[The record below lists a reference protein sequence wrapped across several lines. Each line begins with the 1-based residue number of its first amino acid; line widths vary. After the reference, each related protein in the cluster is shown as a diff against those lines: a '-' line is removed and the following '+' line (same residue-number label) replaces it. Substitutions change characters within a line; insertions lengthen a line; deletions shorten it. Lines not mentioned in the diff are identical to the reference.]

1 MATPITIGAAGGE
14 YMESVVVV
22 EWRVK
27 PGDTVKAGE
36 VVAVVETA
44 KAATEV
50 TAPCDG
56 TMGRILAEEG
66 AEVGVKD
73 PIGLIGEGE
82 PETDL
87 EAAQEPAA
95 TAPAEKSAPAA
106 PVAPRKPGRV
116 VASPVARKVAARE
129 GMDLAGLAGTGPRGR
144 IKRRDVEAALR
155 GAGAAPEAASFAEE
169 AGPLAVTR
177 GGGGEGAPI
186 LLIHGFASDAMV
198 WRALER
204 ALGKSRPVIRVE
216 LPCHGHSPKRRIG
229 SFRELAR
236 AVTEAVDALDAG
248 PVHFVGHSLGGAVAL
263 ALADTRPQT
272 VRSLMLVAPAGL
284 GPEMEGAIAAG
295 LCRAARVESL
305 APWLKRLVGDPA
317 IVTEK
322 YAAAAMQARADA
334 GLRAAQTAL
343 ADVLFPDGTQAM
355 DLTAALSRVAAPA
368 RIVWGKADALLPWR
382 HALAAPGTVALH
394 LLDGIG
400 HMPHVEAPETV
411 ARILQDL
418 IAAAEC
424 GRQR

>member
-82 PETDL
+82 LDTPP
-87 EAAQEPAA
+87 AQASGV

-106 PVAPRKPGRV
+106 PTTPRKPGRV

-129 GMDLAGLAGTGPRGR
+129 GVDLAGLAGTGPRGR

-177 GGGGEGAPI
+177 GGGGEG
-186 LLIHGFASDAMV
+186 
-198 WRALER
+198 
-204 ALGKSRPVIRVE
+204 
-216 LPCHGHSPKRRIG
+216 
-229 SFRELAR
+229 
-236 AVTEAVDALDAG
+236 
-248 PVHFVGHSLGGAVAL
+248 
-263 ALADTRPQT
+263 
-272 VRSLMLVAPAGL
+272 
-284 GPEMEGAIAAG
+284 
-295 LCRAARVESL
+295 
-305 APWLKRLVGDPA
+305 
-317 IVTEK
+317 
-322 YAAAAMQARADA
+322 
-334 GLRAAQTAL
+334 
-343 ADVLFPDGTQAM
+343 
-355 DLTAALSRVAAPA
+355 
-368 RIVWGKADALLPWR
+368 
-382 HALAAPGTVALH
+382 
-394 LLDGIG
+394 
-400 HMPHVEAPETV
+400 
-411 ARILQDL
+411 
-418 IAAAEC
+418 
-424 GRQR
+424 